1 MARKSQV
8 QVENLLTMFWLLV
21 TLKLP
26 PEYFIFRATD
36 VCCSQPW
43 SDVQHIAVGSS

>member
-26 PEYFIFRATD
+26 PEYLYLEPRMCAALNLGQM
-36 VCCSQPW
+36 CSTLQ
-43 SDVQHIAVGSS
+43 